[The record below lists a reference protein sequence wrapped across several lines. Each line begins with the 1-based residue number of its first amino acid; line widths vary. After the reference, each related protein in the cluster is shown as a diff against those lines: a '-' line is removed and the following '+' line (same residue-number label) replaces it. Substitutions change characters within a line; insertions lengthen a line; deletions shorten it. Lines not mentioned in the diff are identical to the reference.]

1 MIVEFVKKY
10 KDSRR
15 VFSKGKQIRLSNEL
29 ANELI
34 EKGICKELSK
44 DQKDTFVKVEN
55 DLRDKNLE

>member
-15 VFSKGKQIRLSNEL
+15 VFSKGKQIRLSNDL

-44 DQKDTFVKVEN
+44 DQKDAFVKVEN